1 MGVHPARSPLLDHLE
16 RHRSPSIRSAAIAD
30 VVGRNIFQRRQGGSP
45 AGCSNTADPAAAFCV
60 ASGLPRSGGSGVRD
74 AAHLL
79 AIRNSASSSTCIRP
93 CSRSRCTAARCSH
106 PLTAG

>member
-1 MGVHPARSPLLDHLE
+1 MGVHPARSPLLDNLE

-30 VVGRNIFQRRQGGSP
+30 VVGRNIVQRRQGGSP
-45 AGCSNTADPAAAFCV
+45 AGCSNTADPAAA
-60 ASGLPRSGGSGVRD
+60 S
-74 AAHLL
+74 
-79 AIRNSASSSTCIRP
+79 CIRP